1 MTTEQGYDTACGWAE
16 KALRELARWRLKPS
30 PENYRLWYAHL
41 AGENPALSKAI
52 EALLAA
58 GEPVDES
65 RCAELHERF
74 FVHADEERTVLR
86 AGQRLSALASELTH
100 EMSAFGQ
107 QTARYGSSLSEAGE
121 RVGAAPSPDRIRP
134 ILDGIVAET
143 ARMQDHTDRI
153 ESHLRASMA
162 EVEGL
167 RRDLQAAWSEART
180 DALTGLANRKHF
192 DQALRIA
199 ATQASQPEAPAC
211 LMLAD
216 IDHFKRFNDLYGHLL
231 GDQVLKL
238 VAGVLRQ
245 NVKGQDLVAR
255 YGGEEFA
262 VILPATRLA
271 DAWTLAD
278 RLRDLVASRQI
289 QLKDSS
295 RTLGRVTLSI
305 GVTEFRAGET
315 CAEWTARSDAA
326 LYEAKR
332 GGRNQVVA
340 RAATDRSP
348 AGLLPHAVAL
358 AQHP

>member
-1 MTTEQGYDTACGWAE
+1 
-16 KALRELARWRLKPS
+16 
-30 PENYRLWYAHL
+30 
-41 AGENPALSKAI
+41 
-52 EALLAA
+52 
-58 GEPVDES
+58 
-65 RCAELHERF
+65 
-74 FVHADEERTVLR
+74 
-86 AGQRLSALASELTH
+86 
-100 EMSAFGQ
+100 MSAFGQ
-107 QTARYGSSLSEAGE
+107 QTARYGSSLSAAGE
-121 RVGAAPSPDRIRP
+121 RVGAAPSPDRIRS

-143 ARMQDHTDRI
+143 ARMQDHTDHI
-153 ESHLRASMA
+153 EGHLRASMA
-162 EVEGL
+162 QIEGL

-199 ATQASQPEAPAC
+199 AAQASEQDTPAC

-216 IDHFKRFNDLYGHLL
+216 IDHFKRFNDLYGHAL

-271 DAWTLAD
+271 DAYTLAD

-305 GVTEFRAGET
+305 GVTEIRAGES
-315 CAEWTARSDAA
+315 CAESTARSDAA

-332 GGRNQVVA
+332 GGRNRVVA
-340 RAATDRSP
+340 EAAPDRSR
-348 AGLLPHAVAL
+348 AGPLPRSVAL
-358 AQHP
+358 AQHA